1 MLTEVQEPKRKSRVL
16 LIEDE
21 SGIRRLMRASLV
33 GTDFRLIEA
42 ESGHEGIEIVAKHN
56 PHIVLLDLGLP
67 DIDGIEV
74 IRTIRGWTTVP
85 IIVLSAR
92 GQEVQK
98 VECLEAGADD
108 YVTKPFGVSELVARI
123 RAALRRNAALQEKD
137 ETAIFE
143 SGDLRIDMSSRR
155 VSKAGEDVHLT
166 PIEYKLLCVLVRHAG
181 KVVTHRQLLTEVWG
195 AEYSEEAQY
204 LRVYMG
210 YLRRKIETS
219 AVKPKTL
226 LTEPRVGYRLAV

>member
-1 MLTEVQEPKRKSRVL
+1 MSTEVQEPKRKSRVL

-33 GTDFRLIEA
+33 GTDFRLLEA
-42 ESGHEGIEIVAKHN
+42 ESGHEGIEIVAKHS

-67 DIDGIEV
+67 DIEGIEV
-74 IRTIRGWTTVP
+74 IRTIRGWTSVP

-92 GQEVQK
+92 GQENQK

-123 RAALRRNAALQEKD
+123 RAAIRRTAALQDKD
-137 ETAIFE
+137 ENAVFE
-143 SGDLRIDMSSRR
+143 FGDLKIDMSSRR